1 MTHPGVGPV
10 TALATDVF
18 LGDPGRFVDGK
29 ALASYVGIIPRE
41 YSSGGNQRL
50 GESRNKGVRCCGFF
64 GVKPV
69 LMRYAKIRSCSVSIA
84 ANWCR
89 KVWGERAWR

>member
-10 TALATDVF
+10 TALATDIF

-41 YSSGGNQRL
+41 LDRP
-50 GESRNKGVRCCGFF
+50 SRITK
-64 GVKPV
+64 
-69 LMRYAKIRSCSVSIA
+69 S
-84 ANWCR
+84 
-89 KVWGERAWR
+89 